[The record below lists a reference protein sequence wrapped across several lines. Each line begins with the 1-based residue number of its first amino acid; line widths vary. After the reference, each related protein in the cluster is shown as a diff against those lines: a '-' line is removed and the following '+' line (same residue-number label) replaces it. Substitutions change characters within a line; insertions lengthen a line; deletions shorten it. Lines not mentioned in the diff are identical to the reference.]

1 MKRITNKSL
10 AMALLRGAVALSGL
24 MATMTFALFT
34 ESWNSLFAVSLA
46 GLTITVLLDETI
58 KSNHHVL

>member
-10 AMALLRGAVALSGL
+10 ATALLRGAVALSGL

-34 ESWNSLFAVSLA
+34 ESWNSLFAVSLT

-58 KSNHHVL
+58 KSKYHVL

>member
-1 MKRITNKSL
+1 MKRINNKTL

-46 GLTITVLLDETI
+46 GLIITVLLDEKI
-58 KSNHHVL
+58 KSKYYVL

>member
-1 MKRITNKSL
+1 MKRINNKTL

-24 MATMTFALFT
+24 MATACFALFC

-58 KSNHHVL
+58 KSNRHAL

>member
-24 MATMTFALFT
+24 MVTVCFALFC

-58 KSNHHVL
+58 KSNHHVF